1 MYVQIKIPNMWTNH
15 RGMSDILINKE
26 VLLKLYATKKD
37 RIKLQAVI
45 KNKALAN
52 HLAKAFEII
61 KYLGLKSFMRGLSIH
76 SIQAKILE
84 KIFKIWMILFQVK
97 HLFYKA
103 ILQIHKNKIRNF
115 FLKIKI
121 RFWKTRI
128 WISSMKMGRKKN
140 MKIHQLH
147 YKNLIWIILWVEIS
161 KNKVS
166 LFWEKLLKQKKI
178 LQSKDK
184 TNLCKLKVYLSKV
197 KNY

>member
-15 RGMSDILINKE
+15 RGMNDILINKE
-26 VLLKLYATKKD
+26 VSLKLYVIRKD

-45 KNKALAN
+45 KNKAFAI
-52 HLAKAFEII
+52 HLSKAFEII
-61 KYLGLKSFMRGLSIH
+61 KNLGLKSFMRDLSIH

-103 ILQIHKNKIRNF
+103 ILQIHKNKIKNF
-115 FLKIKI
+115 FLKLKI

-128 WISSMKMGRKKN
+128 WISSMKMGKKKN
-140 MKIHQLH
+140 MKIHQVH

-161 KNKVS
+161 KKEVS

-178 LQSKDK
+178 LLSKHIM
-184 TNLCKLKVYLSKV
+184 NLWKLKVYLSKV